1 MDGIVLTTKFNFDT
15 MIMMSGAATSKTE
28 SNWADK
34 AGIAAH
40 FRCSIRHIG
49 NQMRSR
55 KIPYVSFGQLVV
67 SRPGQPRTI
76 RGSLCFAQGQ
86 MRQSSAHLLMSRQAR
101 QQATQLPKKS
111 QA

>member
-1 MDGIVLTTKFNFDT
+1 MTKKFNFDR
-15 MIMMSGAATSKTE
+15 MITMSGAATSKSE
-28 SNWADK
+28 NWTDK

-40 FRCSIRHIG
+40 FQCSVRHIG

-55 KIPYVSFGQLVV
+55 RIPYVSFGQLVV
-67 SRPGQPRTI
+67 FRPGQPRTI
-76 RGSLCFAQGQ
+76 RGSLCFAQDQ

-101 QQATQLPKKS
+101 QQANQLPKKS